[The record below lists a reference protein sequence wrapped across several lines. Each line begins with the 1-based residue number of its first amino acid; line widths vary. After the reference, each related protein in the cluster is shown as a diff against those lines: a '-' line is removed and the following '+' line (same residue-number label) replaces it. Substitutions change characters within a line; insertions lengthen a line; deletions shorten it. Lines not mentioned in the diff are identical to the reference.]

1 MATKTLNFS
10 LGFIGHKAI
19 NLQSL
24 FSEYTPQPNENG
36 FFLYFEDFSEL
47 VNNQG
52 VTVYTNCFESK
63 KHFNR
68 ILLTRLLFELKTF

>member
-1 MATKTLNFS
+1 MNTKTLNFS
-10 LGFIGHKAI
+10 LGFIGHKALL
-19 NLQSL
+19 LQCL

-68 ILLTRLLFELKTF
+68 ILLTRLLFNL

>member
-1 MATKTLNFS
+1 MANKTLNFS
-10 LGFIGHKAI
+10 LGFIGHKSI
-19 NLQSL
+19 DLQCL
-24 FSEYTPQPNENG
+24 FSEYTPQANENG

-68 ILLTRLLFELKTF
+68 ILLTRLLFNL

>member
-1 MATKTLNFS
+1 MNTKTLNFS

-19 NLQSL
+19 NLQCL

-52 VTVYTNCFESK
+52 VMVYTNCFESK

-68 ILLTRLLFELKTF
+68 ILLTRLLFNL

>member
-1 MATKTLNFS
+1 MKNTTIHYS

-19 NLQSL
+19 DLQCL
-24 FSEYTPQPNENG
+24 FSEYTPTPNENG

-52 VTVYTNCFESK
+52 VLVYTNCFESK
-63 KHFNR
+63 KHFKR
-68 ILLTRLLFELKTF
+68 ILLNRLLFNL

>member
-1 MATKTLNFS
+1 MKTKTLNFS

-19 NLQSL
+19 NLRCL
-24 FSEYTPQPNENG
+24 FSEYTPTPNENG

-52 VTVYTNCFESK
+52 VTVYTNCFKSK
-63 KHFNR
+63 KHFNK
-68 ILLTRLLFELKTF
+68 ILLTRLLFNF

>member
-1 MATKTLNFS
+1 MNTKTLNFS

-19 NLQSL
+19 NLQCL
-24 FSEYTPQPNENG
+24 FSEYTRQPDDNG
-36 FFLYFEDFSEL
+36 FFLYLEDFSGL

-52 VTVYTNCFESK
+52 VMVYTNCFESK

-68 ILLTRLLFELKTF
+68 ILLTRLLFNL

>member
-1 MATKTLNFS
+1 MKNLVLHFS

-19 NLQSL
+19 DLQSL
-24 FSEYTPQPNENG
+24 FSEYTPTPNENG

-52 VTVYTNCFESK
+52 VLVYTNCFESK
-63 KHFNR
+63 KHFKN
-68 ILLTRLLFELKTF
+68 ILLTRLLFNL